1 MYCSDCGTQLPERA
15 NFCWQC
21 GKAQN
26 TAAKTSKVQEET
38 CEIDF
43 EHVAYRVF
51 SNRWKFWAKAI
62 GAKGIYHAGE
72 SPVFDG
78 EHPSGMTHPVPQ
90 VRAALDKLTEKLVRD
105 GWQPTGN
112 KGGFWYSYMFKRQV
126 R

>member
-1 MYCSDCGTQLPERA
+1 MLFARFHVVNWQCDRPATAETPESGVRRRPSYGALKHFNSGSTESREYRMYCSDCGTQLPERA

-62 GAKGIYHAGE
+62 G
-72 SPVFDG
+72 SSF
-78 EHPSGMTHPVPQ
+78 
-90 VRAALDKLTEKLVRD
+90 R
-105 GWQPTGN
+105 
-112 KGGFWYSYMFKRQV
+112 
-126 R
+126 